1 MLFSAELLDEV
12 EGYKPQYEELENL
25 NKLIQN
31 EVIFNNPYCKHTMES
46 LNVSWEEL
54 HNCKCLTDIYFLN
67 LHICLMSHGIY
78 GSYFMEWNCL
88 GPSFGHFFAFQ
99 VIFPTLTKNNG
110 PVPP

>member
-1 MLFSAELLDEV
+1 MKSFHLTFTPSHIKEIHDPPNRDLQPQYDHYQIQTPLWANIIILAELLEEV

-54 HNCKCLTDIYFLN
+54 HNC
-67 LHICLMSHGIY
+67 
-78 GSYFMEWNCL
+78 
-88 GPSFGHFFAFQ
+88 
-99 VIFPTLTKNNG
+99 
-110 PVPP
+110 